1 MIAGDIEIE
10 DLRISSKALLAQ
22 SDIAL
27 AAGRKTLALNFQRS
41 AKLSN
46 ITQYL
51 IMPTYE
57 MLRPCQIN
65 SRAALTAQAKLFQKT
80 MTHI

>member
-1 MIAGDIEIE
+1 VIAGDIEIE

-41 AKLSN
+41 AK
-46 ITQYL
+46 
-51 IMPTYE
+51 
-57 MLRPCQIN
+57 
-65 SRAALTAQAKLFQKT
+65 
-80 MTHI
+80 